1 MSPTAQT
8 ILRFGKSTLTLWKD
22 SQNLPLHGD
31 DSTDDIDNIAAMAG
45 SKVAAHTLRSQNKAE
60 LMKQLEELKQE
71 LASLRVQ
78 KIAGGA
84 SSKVTK
90 IHDVRKNIARV
101 LTVINQSQREA
112 VREHYKGKRTPLDL
126 RVKQTRAIRRKLSK
140 HEATKITEVSIRP
153 AILAL
158 VSSTPLART
167 M

>member
-1 MSPTAQT
+1 
-8 ILRFGKSTLTLWKD
+8 
-22 SQNLPLHGD
+22 
-31 DSTDDIDNIAAMAG
+31 MAG

-101 LTVINQSQREA
+101 LTVINQSQRQA
-112 VREHYKGKRTPLDL
+112 VREHYKGKKTPLDL
-126 RVKQTRAIRRKLSK
+126 RVKQTRALRRKLTK
-140 HEATKITEVSIRP
+140 HEATKVTEVSHLLLLLFFLLC
-153 AILAL
+153 LAP
-158 VSSTPLART
+158 T
-167 M
+167 